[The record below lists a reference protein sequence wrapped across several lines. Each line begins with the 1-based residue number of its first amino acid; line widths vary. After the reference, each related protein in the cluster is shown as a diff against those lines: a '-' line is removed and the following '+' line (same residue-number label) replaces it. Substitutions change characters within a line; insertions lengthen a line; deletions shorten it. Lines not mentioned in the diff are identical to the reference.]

1 MAYWLLFIAAFGSA
15 TLLPMQSEAVLIG
28 LLSREQYNAYL
39 LLTIASL
46 GNILGSCVNFWL
58 GQQIDRFH
66 DKKWFPVSAVKLA
79 KAKRVYQKYGFW
91 SLLASWAP
99 MIGDPIT
106 LFAGV
111 FGERF
116 WRFLLLVTIAKTARY
131 VSLYALYLGVI

>member
-1 MAYWLLFIAAFGSA
+1 MADFLLFLSAFGAA
-15 TLLPMQSEAVLIG
+15 TLLPLQSEAVLFSMFV
-28 LLSREQYNAYL
+28 LQQHPVVL
-39 LLTIASL
+39 LLWVATL
-46 GNILGSCVNFWL
+46 GNVLGSCVNFWL
-58 GQQIDRFH
+58 GRQIDRFY
-66 DKKWFPVSAVKLA
+66 DKPWFPVSAVKLA

>member
-1 MAYWLLFIAAFGSA
+1 
-15 TLLPMQSEAVLIG
+15 MQSEAVLIG

-66 DKKWFPVSAVKLA
+66 DKKWFPVSAEHLA
-79 KAKRVYQKYGFW
+79 KAKRTYDKYGFW
-91 SLLASWAP
+91 SLLLSWVP
-99 MIGDPIT
+99 IIGDPIT

>member
-1 MAYWLLFIAAFGSA
+1 ML
-15 TLLPMQSEAVLIG
+15 SEAVLVT
-28 LLSREQYNAYL
+28 LLAKGHYKAWL
-39 LLTIASL
+39 LLVVASV
-46 GNILGSCVNFWL
+46 GNVLGSCVNFWL
-58 GQQIDRFH
+58 GRQIDRFY
-66 DKKWFPVSAVKLA
+66 DKPWFPVSAVKLA